1 MIIDGQNHWD
11 DLLEPDDSDTKT
23 NLEGDTNPDNQNE
36 PTPEPILDDTNSDPE
51 PKDKDLDVFS
61 EFLKGRGLRDG
72 KTLIY
77 QDEEGNEQEVDFNTL
92 DREEQLNIL
101 NELAKP
107 DLTEDEVHTIEYLRN
122 NNLTIQDVVEY
133 YSQKAVQDYINQNGP
148 VNKAYSVDDYSDE
161 ELYIADLKSKFEG
174 MTEEE
179 IQADLDLAK
188 SNEDLFKK
196 KVDTIR
202 TQYKAREDKAIED
215 QQKAQEEQYNMF
227 RSTLEEQLGNF
238 NEISLDYQ
246 DEKSDSLQIE
256 ERDKADI
263 FNYILEQDENGTSQ
277 FFKDLNDPQ
286 VLVELAWYRLFGKDA
301 ISGISQY
308 YKSLLK
314 ETRKSSASQPKN
326 DPPKPSTV
334 IPTNE
339 EKNKPNQDK
348 SITSLYEDLL

>member
-11 DLLEPDDSDTKT
+11 NLLEPDDPNTKT
-23 NLEGDTNPDNQNE
+23 NIEKDPDPDNNQIPVPDPDNTNP
-36 PTPEPILDDTNSDPE
+36 DPE
-51 PKDKDLDVFS
+51 PKNEEIDVFS

-92 DREEQLNIL
+92 DKEEQLSVL

-107 DLTEDEVHTIEYLRN
+107 NLTEDEIHTIEYLRN

-148 VNKAYSVDDYSDE
+148 VNRVYSVDDYSDE

-196 KVDTIR
+196 KADAIR
-202 TQYKAREDKAIED
+202 NQHKAQEDKRIKDE
-215 QQKAQEEQYNMF
+215 QKAQEEQYNTF
-227 RSTLEEQLGNF
+227 KSNLEEQLGNF
-238 NEISLDYQ
+238 NEIYLDYQ
-246 DEKSDSLQIE
+246 DEKPDSLQIE
-256 ERDKADI
+256 DKDKEHI
-263 FNYILEQDENGTSQ
+263 FSYILDQDENGASQ

-286 VLVELAWYRLFGKDA
+286 VLIELAWFRLFGKDA

-314 ETRKSSASQPKN
+314 ESRKTPTSQPKSE
-326 DPPKPSTV
+326 PPKPSTV

-339 EKNKPNQDK
+339 EKNKPNPDK
-348 SITSLYEDLL
+348 SITSLYEGLL

>member
-11 DLLEPDDSDTKT
+11 DLLEPDNSNTNT
-23 NLEGDTNPDNQNE
+23 NLEGDANPDNQNE
-36 PTPEPILDDTNSDPE
+36 PTPEPIFDNTNSDPE
-51 PKDKDLDVFS
+51 PKNEDLDVFS

-196 KVDTIR
+196 KVETIR
-202 TQYKAREDKAIED
+202 NQYKAQEDKAVED
-215 QQKAQEEQYNMF
+215 AQRAQEEQYNAF
-227 RSTLEEQLGNF
+227 KSTLEEQLVNF

-256 ERDKADI
+256 DHDKQEI
-263 FNYILEQDENGTSQ
+263 FSYILDQDENGASQ

-308 YKSLLK
+308 YKSLIK
-314 ETRKSSASQPKN
+314 ETRKPAAPKN
-326 DPPKPSTV
+326 EPPKPSTI

-339 EKNKPNQDK
+339 EKNKSNPDK
-348 SITSLYEDLL
+348 SIASLWDDEL

>member
-11 DLLEPDDSDTKT
+11 DLLEPDDLNTQTD
-23 NLEGDTNPDNQNE
+23 
-36 PTPEPILDDTNSDPE
+36 PIKDTNSDTQIDPIPEPSPDDTNLNPE
-51 PKDKDLDVFS
+51 PKNEDLDVFS
-61 EFLKGRGLRDG
+61 EFLKTRGLRDG

-77 QDEEGNEQEVDFNTL
+77 QDEEGNEQEVDFSTL
-92 DREEQLNIL
+92 DKEEQLNIL

-133 YSQKAVQDYINQNGP
+133 YSQKAVQEYINQNGP
-148 VNKAYSVDDYSDE
+148 VSKAYSIDDYSDE
-161 ELYIADLKSKFEG
+161 ELYIADLKSKFEE

-188 SNEDLFKK
+188 SNEELFKK

-202 TQYKAREDKAIED
+202 NQYKAQEDKAIED
-215 QQKAQEEQYNMF
+215 QQKAQEEQYNAF
-227 RSTLEEQLGNF
+227 KSTLGEQLANF

-256 ERDKADI
+256 DRDKEEI
-263 FNYILEQDENGTSQ
+263 FSYILNTDEDGASQ

-314 ETRKSSASQPKN
+314 ETRKTPASQSKN

>member
-1 MIIDGQNHWD
+1 MIIDGQKHWD
-11 DLLEPDDSDTKT
+11 NLLEPDDSDTKT
-23 NLEGDTNPDNQNE
+23 NLEGDTNPDNQND
-36 PTPEPILDDTNSDPE
+36 PTPEPIPNDTNSDPE

-77 QDEEGNEQEVDFNTL
+77 QDKEGNEQEVDFNTL

-196 KVDTIR
+196 KVETIR
-202 TQYKAREDKAIED
+202 HQYKAQEDK
-215 QQKAQEEQYNMF
+215 QRAQEEQYNAF
-227 RSTLEEQLGNF
+227 KSTLEEQLVNF

-256 ERDKADI
+256 DHDKQEI
-263 FNYILEQDENGTSQ
+263 FSYILDQDENGASQ

-308 YKSLLK
+308 YKSLIK
-314 ETRKSSASQPKN
+314 ETRKPAAPKN
-326 DPPKPSTV
+326 EPPKPSTV

-339 EKNKPNQDK
+339 EKNKSNPDK
-348 SITSLYEDLL
+348 SIASL

>member
-148 VNKAYSVDDYSDE
+148 VNKDYSVDDYSDE

-202 TQYKAREDKAIED
+202 TQYKAREDKAVED
-215 QQKAQEEQYNMF
+215 AQRAQEEQYNAF
-227 RSTLEEQLGNF
+227 KSTLEEQLVNF

-256 ERDKADI
+256 DHDKQEI
-263 FNYILEQDENGTSQ
+263 FSYILDQDENGASQ

-308 YKSLLK
+308 YKSLIK
-314 ETRKSSASQPKN
+314 ETRKPAAPKN
-326 DPPKPSTV
+326 EPPKPSTV

-339 EKNKPNQDK
+339 EKNKSNPDK
-348 SITSLYEDLL
+348 SIASLWDDEL

>member
-11 DLLEPDDSDTKT
+11 NLLEPDDSDTKT
-23 NLEGDTNPDNQNE
+23 NLEGDTNPDNQND
-36 PTPEPILDDTNSDPE
+36 PTPEPIPNDTNSDPE

-196 KVDTIR
+196 KVETIR
-202 TQYKAREDKAIED
+202 NQYKAQEDKAVED
-215 QQKAQEEQYNMF
+215 AQRAQEEQYNAF
-227 RSTLEEQLGNF
+227 KSTLEEQLVNF

-246 DEKSDSLQIE
+246 DE
-256 ERDKADI
+256 
-263 FNYILEQDENGTSQ
+263 NGASQ

-308 YKSLLK
+308 YKSLIK
-314 ETRKSSASQPKN
+314 ETRKPAAPKN
-326 DPPKPSTV
+326 EPPKPSTV

-339 EKNKPNQDK
+339 EKNKSNPDK
-348 SITSLYEDLL
+348 SIASL

>member
-1 MIIDGQNHWD
+1 MIIDGQNHMD
-11 DLLEPDDSDTKT
+11 FLLE
-23 NLEGDTNPDNQNE
+23 
-36 PTPEPILDDTNSDPE
+36 DPE
-51 PKDKDLDVFS
+51 PTDKTPITDQNTNSEPEPEPSPTNQEPPENPDLNTGEGVDVFS
-61 EFLKGRGLRDG
+61 EFLKSRGLRDG
-72 KTLIY
+72 KTLLY
-77 QDEEGNEQEVDFNTL
+77 QDEEGNEQEVDFSSL
-92 DREEQLNIL
+92 DRDEQLNIL

-107 DLTEDEVHTIEYLRN
+107 DL
-122 NNLTIQDVVEY
+122 
-133 YSQKAVQDYINQNGP
+133 SVQDYINQNGP

-196 KVDTIR
+196 KVETIR
-202 TQYKAREDKAIED
+202 NQYKAQEDKAVED
-215 QQKAQEEQYNMF
+215 AQRAQEEQYNAF
-227 RSTLEEQLGNF
+227 KSTLEEQLVNF

-256 ERDKADI
+256 DHDKQEI
-263 FNYILEQDENGTSQ
+263 FSYILDQDENGASQ

-308 YKSLLK
+308 YKSLIK
-314 ETRKSSASQPKN
+314 ETRKPAAPKN
-326 DPPKPSTV
+326 EPPKPSTV

-339 EKNKPNQDK
+339 EKNKSNPDK
-348 SITSLYEDLL
+348 LIASLWDDEL

>member
-11 DLLEPDDSDTKT
+11 NLLEPDDSDTKT
-23 NLEGDTNPDNQNE
+23 NLEGDTNPDNQND
-36 PTPEPILDDTNSDPE
+36 PTPEPIPNDTNSDPE

-133 YSQKAVQDYINQNGP
+133 YSQKAVQDYINQNGS

-196 KVDTIR
+196 KVETIR
-202 TQYKAREDKAIED
+202 NQYKAQEDKAVED
-215 QQKAQEEQYNMF
+215 AQRAQEEQYNAF
-227 RSTLEEQLGNF
+227 KSTLEEQLVNF

-256 ERDKADI
+256 DHDKQEI
-263 FNYILEQDENGTSQ
+263 FSYILDQDENGASQ

-308 YKSLLK
+308 YKSLIK
-314 ETRKSSASQPKN
+314 ETRKPAAPKN
-326 DPPKPSTV
+326 EPPKPSTV

-339 EKNKPNQDK
+339 EKNKSNPDK
-348 SITSLYEDLL
+348 SIASL

>member
-11 DLLEPDDSDTKT
+11 NLLEPDDSDTKT
-23 NLEGDTNPDNQNE
+23 NLEGDTNPDNQND
-36 PTPEPILDDTNSDPE
+36 PTPEPIPNDTNSDPE

-107 DLTEDEVHTIEYLRN
+107 DLTEDEVHTIEY
-122 NNLTIQDVVEY
+122 

-196 KVDTIR
+196 KVETIR
-202 TQYKAREDKAIED
+202 NQYKAQEDKAVED
-215 QQKAQEEQYNMF
+215 AQRAQEEQYNAF
-227 RSTLEEQLGNF
+227 KSTLEEQLVNF

-256 ERDKADI
+256 DHDKQEI
-263 FNYILEQDENGTSQ
+263 FSYILDQDENGASQ

-308 YKSLLK
+308 YKSLIK
-314 ETRKSSASQPKN
+314 ETRKPAAPKN
-326 DPPKPSTV
+326 EPPKPSTV

-339 EKNKPNQDK
+339 EKNKSNPDK
-348 SITSLYEDLL
+348 SIASL

>member
-11 DLLEPDDSDTKT
+11 NLLEPDDSDTKT
-23 NLEGDTNPDNQNE
+23 NLEGDTNPDNQND
-36 PTPEPILDDTNSDPE
+36 PTPEPIPNDTNSDPE

-77 QDEEGNEQEVDFNTL
+77 QDEEGNEQEVDFSSL
-92 DREEQLNIL
+92 DRDEQLNIL

-107 DLTEDEVHTIEYLRN
+107 DLSDDEVKTIEYLRN
-122 NNLTIQDVVEY
+122 NNVTIQDVIEY

-196 KVDTIR
+196 R
-202 TQYKAREDKAIED
+202 
-215 QQKAQEEQYNMF
+215 
-227 RSTLEEQLGNF
+227 
-238 NEISLDYQ
+238 
-246 DEKSDSLQIE
+246 
-256 ERDKADI
+256 
-263 FNYILEQDENGTSQ
+263 
-277 FFKDLNDPQ
+277 
-286 VLVELAWYRLFGKDA
+286 
-301 ISGISQY
+301 
-308 YKSLLK
+308 
-314 ETRKSSASQPKN
+314 
-326 DPPKPSTV
+326 
-334 IPTNE
+334 
-339 EKNKPNQDK
+339 
-348 SITSLYEDLL
+348 

>member
-1 MIIDGQNHWD
+1 MIIDGQNHMD
-11 DLLEPDDSDTKT
+11 FLLE
-23 NLEGDTNPDNQNE
+23 
-36 PTPEPILDDTNSDPE
+36 DPE
-51 PKDKDLDVFS
+51 PTDKTPITDQNTNSEPEPEPSPTENPDLNTGEGLDVFS
-61 EFLKGRGLRDG
+61 EFLKSRGLRDG
-72 KTLIY
+72 KTLLY
-77 QDEEGNEQEVDFNTL
+77 QDEEGNEQEVDFSSL
-92 DREEQLNIL
+92 DRDEQLNIL

-107 DLTEDEVHTIEYLRN
+107 DLSDDEVKTIEYLRN
-122 NNLTIQDVVEY
+122 NNATIQDVIEY

-196 KVDTIR
+196 KVETIR
-202 TQYKAREDKAIED
+202 NQYKAQEDKAVD
-215 QQKAQEEQYNMF
+215 HDKQE
-227 RSTLEEQLGNF
+227 
-238 NEISLDYQ
+238 
-246 DEKSDSLQIE
+246 
-256 ERDKADI
+256 I
-263 FNYILEQDENGTSQ
+263 FSYILDQDENGASQ

-308 YKSLLK
+308 YKSLIK
-314 ETRKSSASQPKN
+314 ETRKPAAPKN
-326 DPPKPSTV
+326 EPPKPSTV

-339 EKNKPNQDK
+339 EKNKSNPDK
-348 SITSLYEDLL
+348 SIASL